1 MALHDSRVWGGR
13 NLKNEAI
20 ETLETLETPE
30 TPETPQKIPI
40 YFRFGPKI
48 HPF

>member
-13 NLKNEAI
+13 NLKKEAI